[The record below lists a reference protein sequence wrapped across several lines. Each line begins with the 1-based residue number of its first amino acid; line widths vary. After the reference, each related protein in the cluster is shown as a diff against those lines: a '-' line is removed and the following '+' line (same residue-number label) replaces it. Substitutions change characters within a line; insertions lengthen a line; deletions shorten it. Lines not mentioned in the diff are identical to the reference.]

1 MTTFEK
7 VQQVL
12 WEQYDRVVLFPS
24 RSIVSLDIDSLEK
37 VQLILDL
44 EEALGVEIPN
54 DDVPALVTLQ
64 DIVDYA
70 DKRSAKV

>member
-12 WEQYDRVVLFPS
+12 WEQYDRRDLQPS
-24 RSIVSLDIDSLEK
+24 HSIVSLDIDSLEK